1 MYSQI
6 LAHQFHNN
14 KISGL
19 LTGEE
24 EPTYCP
30 VCIRI
35 FAGVTTGAL
44 SVSLAQPT
52 DVVKVRMQA
61 QFGANKG
68 RYSGTMDAYRTI
80 YKTEGTKGLWRGN
93 QKLNN
98 YFNMFD
104 CVYEK
109 KKYVLRDIA
118 TRNI

>member
-80 YKTEGTKGLWRGN
+80 YKTEGMKGLWRGN
-93 QKLNN
+93 LKVKN

-104 CVYEK
+104 CGYEIK
-109 KKYVLRDIA
+109 
-118 TRNI
+118 NI

>member
-80 YKTEGTKGLWRGN
+80 YKTEGMKGLWRGN
-93 QKLNN
+93 QKLKN

-104 CVYEK
+104 CGYEIN
-109 KKYVLRDIA
+109 DIA